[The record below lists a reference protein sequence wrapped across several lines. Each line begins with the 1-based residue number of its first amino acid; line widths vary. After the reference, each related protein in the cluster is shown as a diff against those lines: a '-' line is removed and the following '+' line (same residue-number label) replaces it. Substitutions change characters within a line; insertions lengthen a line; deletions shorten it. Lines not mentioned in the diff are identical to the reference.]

1 MNLPLRIIALAI
13 MLGGACASLSAQWS
27 AGFTGYAQSLS
38 LSGDYP
44 DTQGIHPA
52 IGYGAGMSVAYRLTA
67 DLELTLEPSFDL
79 RHGDVRET
87 IRATAVSNPYDTT
100 LATIR
105 VTSLAIPIGVRIWSH
120 GQTWMFT
127 SGILPRLWTTGTRIA
142 GSGASTSLSEAL
154 AQVEIGVF
162 LGVGYQFRTSRI
174 RVMPELRY
182 EQGVSNVLSGT
193 PIEGLPPAPILRTNG
208 FSLRVACQYHIGGD
222 E

>member
-1 MNLPLRIIALAI
+1 
-13 MLGGACASLSAQWS
+13 
-27 AGFTGYAQSLS
+27 
-38 LSGDYP
+38 
-44 DTQGIHPA
+44 
-52 IGYGAGMSVAYRLTA
+52 
-67 DLELTLEPSFDL
+67 
-79 RHGDVRET
+79 
-87 IRATAVSNPYDTT
+87 
-100 LATIR
+100 
-105 VTSLAIPIGVRIWSH
+105 
-120 GQTWMFT
+120 MFT
-127 SGILPRLWTTGTRIA
+127 SGILPRLWTTGSRIA

-162 LGVGYQFRTSRI
+162 LGVGYQFRMSRI